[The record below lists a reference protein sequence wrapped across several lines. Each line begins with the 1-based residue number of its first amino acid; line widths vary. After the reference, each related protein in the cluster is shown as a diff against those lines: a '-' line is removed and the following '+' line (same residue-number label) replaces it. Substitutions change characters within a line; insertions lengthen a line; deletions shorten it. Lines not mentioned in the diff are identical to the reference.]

1 MSDSGSGL
9 LVCFFFPPVG
19 FMGELFTSIKPLVF
33 WLVSLASRF
42 VLIVLWLS
50 WKSSYFSVCLFFKLL
65 AGFKVHADSL
75 STWSSL
81 RHPFPGVPFRFL
93 LVFAEKLQKLLVQHS
108 NEDAFKRLFSVRS
121 AYFLDCSFSS
131 INDRFCIQFPT
142 NSRHA
147 CFPCCF
153 VSVEPLLIS
162 APSRCGRRVFRDAAS
177 CCFSLLKSTTLC

>member
-1 MSDSGSGL
+1 MLSDSGSGL
-9 LVCFFFPPVG
+9 LVYFFFPPVG

-65 AGFKVHADSL
+65 AAFKVHADSL

-93 LVFAEKLQKLLVQHS
+93 LVFAVKLLVQ
-108 NEDAFKRLFSVRS
+108 AFKRRRVQKAVFCPFSVFPGLF
-121 AYFLDCSFSS
+121 FL
-131 INDRFCIQFPT
+131 IN
-142 NSRHA
+142 
-147 CFPCCF
+147 
-153 VSVEPLLIS
+153 
-162 APSRCGRRVFRDAAS
+162 
-177 CCFSLLKSTTLC
+177 K